1 MYVTLSG
8 TNNFNFDAISDF
20 ISRLGFSIKKST
32 LTNIDRKEVEDAKKA
47 KEIIESTTF
56 VELPDPFEQEI
67 VDNLFTR
74 TYSVKNQNTPML
86 NHILKMLKLL
96 KQKHRPQTVN
106 FQNLAGI

>member
-74 TYSVKNQNTPML
+74 TYSIKSQNTPML